1 MASENIKELLSF
13 LEESKSVYHAIG
25 CVIRELEEKGYR
37 PISEGCSW
45 ELKAGGKYYVTK
57 GKSSLVAFRIPAA
70 EPAGFMMSASHSDRP
85 TFKLKD
91 HNHMQGEYTR
101 LAVERY
107 GGIILTSWLDRP
119 LSVAG
124 RVVVETETGVETKL
138 VDIDRDLMLMP
149 SVAIHMNRK
158 VNDGYAYNPGIDT
171 IPLMGSKKCAGK
183 LKQLL
188 DDAAGGTVLGHDLYL
203 YLRQKPA
210 VWGLDEEYISAQALD
225 DLQCTYGCAKGFL
238 HAEESG
244 SVPVLAVL
252 DSEEVGSCSA
262 QGAGATFLADVLE
275 RICQCMGWEMRKM
288 LAHSFMVSADNAHA
302 LHPNH
307 PELADPANAPK
318 INEGVVLKYNGSLR
332 YTTDGMSAAVFRKI
346 CAEVDVPVQTYYNRP
361 DIEGGATLGRIS
373 LGKISIPTADIGL
386 PQLAMHS
393 AYETSGVEDTE
404 WLIKAMTKFFSTTLV
419 ATEDGSYEM
428 N

>member
-1 MASENIKELLSF
+1 VSSTNIQELIDF
-13 LEESKSVYHAIG
+13 LNTSHSVYHAVEN
-25 CVIRELEEKGYR
+25 VIHELDGYQCLREGE
-37 PISEGCSW
+37 SW
-45 ELKAGGKYYVTK
+45 NLQPGGKYYVTR
-57 GKSSLVAFRIPAA
+57 GCSSLIAFRIP
-70 EPAGFMMSASHSDRP
+70 ETTPKGFLMSASHADRP

-107 GGIILTSWLDRP
+107 GGMILNSWLDRP

-124 RVVVETETGVETKL
+124 RVLVETENGVQTKL

-171 IPLMGSKKCAGK
+171 IPLMGSKKSTGK
-183 LKQLL
+183 LKVLI
-188 DDAAGGTVLGHDLYL
+188 DEAAGGKVLGHDLYL
-203 YLRQKPA
+203 YVRQGA
-210 VWGLDEEYISAQALD
+210 SVWGLDEEYISAQALD

-238 HAEESG
+238 HATPSG

-262 QGAGATFLADVLE
+262 QGAGSTFLPDVLE
-275 RICQCMGWEMRKM
+275 RICESMNWEYKAM
-288 LAHSFMVSADNAHA
+288 LGHSFMVSADNAHA

-318 INEGVVLKYNGSLR
+318 INEGVVLKYNGALR
-332 YTTDGMSAAVFRKI
+332 YTTDGVSAAIFRRI
-346 CAEVDVPVQTYYNRP
+346 CGKAEVPLQTYYNRP

-373 LGKISIPTADIGL
+373 LGKVSIPTADIGL
-386 PQLAMHS
+386 PQLSMHS
-393 AYETSGVEDTE
+393 SYETAGVLDTE
-404 WLIKAMTKFFSTTLV
+404 YLIQAMTAFFSTTLTV
-419 ATEDGSYEM
+419 EEDGTFCL

>member
-1 MASENIKELLSF
+1 MASHNIQELIEF
-13 LEESKSVYHAIG
+13 LDHSHSVYHAVANI
-25 CVIRELEEKGYR
+25 IHELEGYQCLR
-37 PISEGCSW
+37 EGEAW
-45 ELKAGGKYYVTK
+45 DLKPGGKYYVTR
-57 GKSSLVAFRIPAA
+57 GLSSLIAFRIPEGA
-70 EPAGFMMSASHSDRP
+70 PKGFLMSASHADRP

-107 GGIILTSWLDRP
+107 GGIILNSWLDRP

-124 RVVVETETGVETKL
+124 RVLVETEAGLETKL

-158 VNDGYAYNPGIDT
+158 VNEGYAYNPGIDT
-171 IPLMGSKKCAGK
+171 IPLMGSKKSAGK
-183 LKQLL
+183 LKVLI
-188 DDAAGGTVLGHDLYL
+188 DEAAGGNVLGHDLYL
-203 YLRQKPA
+203 YLRQGA
-210 VWGLDEEYISAQALD
+210 SVWGLDQEYISAQALD

-238 HAEESG
+238 HAAPSG

-262 QGAGATFLADVLE
+262 QGAGSTFLPDVLE
-275 RICQCMGWEMRKM
+275 RICESCGWTYKAM
-288 LAHSFMVSADNAHA
+288 LGHSFMISADNAHA

-318 INEGVVLKYNGSLR
+318 INEGVVLKYNGALR
-332 YTTDGMSAAVFRKI
+332 YTTDGVSAAIFRRI
-346 CAEVDVPVQTYYNRP
+346 CAKAEVPLQTYYNRP

-373 LGKISIPTADIGL
+373 LGKVSIPTADIGL
-386 PQLAMHS
+386 PQLSMHS
-393 AYETSGVEDTE
+393 SYETAGVQDTE
-404 WLIKAMTKFFSTTLV
+404 YLIRAMTAYFSATLTV
-419 ATEDGSYEM
+419 TEDGVFQID
-428 N
+428 

>member
-1 MASENIKELLSF
+1 MASENIQELLDF
-13 LEESKSVYHAIG
+13 LDASRSVYHAVA
-25 CVIRELEEKGYR
+25 CVIRELEKDGFRPLYEGDHWQLEK
-37 PISEGCSW
+37 
-45 ELKAGGKYYVTK
+45 GGKYYVTR
-57 GKSSLVAFRIPAA
+57 GNSSLIAFRVPEV

-124 RVVVETETGVETKL
+124 RVIVETGEGIQTKL

-158 VNDGYAYNPGIDT
+158 VNEGYAYNPGIDT
-171 IPLMGSKKCAGK
+171 IPLMGSKK
-183 LKQLL
+183 
-188 DDAAGGTVLGHDLYL
+188 AAGRLKELIDEVAGGEALGHDLYL
-203 YLRQKPA
+203 YVRQKA
-210 VWGLDEEYISAQALD
+210 TVWGLDEEYISAQALD

-238 HAEESG
+238 HAKESG

-262 QGAGATFLADVLE
+262 QGAGSTFLADVLE
-275 RICQCMGWEMRKM
+275 RICESCGWEYRKM
-288 LAHSFMVSADNAHA
+288 LGHSFMVSADNAHA

-318 INEGVVLKYNGSLR
+318 INEGVVLKYNGSIR
-332 YTTDGMSAAVFRKI
+332 YTTDGLSAAVFRKI
-346 CAEVDVPVQTYYNRP
+346 CARADVPVQTYYNRP

-373 LGKISIPTADIGL
+373 LGKVSVPTADIGL

-393 AYETSGVEDTE
+393 AYETSGVDDTE
-404 WLIKAMTKFFSTTLV
+404 WLIKAMTEFFSTTLTV
-419 ATEDGSYEM
+419 TGDGDYQM

>member
-1 MASENIKELLSF
+1 MPSTNIQELIDFLNASH
-13 LEESKSVYHAIG
+13 SVYHAVEN
-25 CVIRELEEKGYR
+25 VIHELDGYECLREGEN
-37 PISEGCSW
+37 W
-45 ELKAGGKYYVTK
+45 NLKPGGKYYVTR
-57 GKSSLVAFRIPAA
+57 GRSSVIAFRVPEAA
-70 EPAGFMMSASHSDRP
+70 PKGFLMSASHADRP

-107 GGIILTSWLDRP
+107 GGIILNSWLDRP

-124 RVVVETETGVETKL
+124 RVLVETEQGVETKL

-158 VNDGYAYNPGIDT
+158 VNEGYAYTPGIDT
-171 IPLMGSKKCAGK
+171 IPLMGSKKSAGK
-183 LKQLL
+183 LKVLI
-188 DDAAGGTVLGHDLYL
+188 DEAAGGKVLGHDLYL
-203 YLRQKPA
+203 YLRQSA
-210 VWGLDEEYISAQALD
+210 SVWGLDEEYISAQALD

-238 HAEESG
+238 HASPSG

-262 QGAGATFLADVLE
+262 QGAGSTFLPDILE
-275 RICQCMGWEMRKM
+275 RICQAMGWDYKAM

-318 INEGVVLKYNGSLR
+318 INEGVVLKYNGALR
-332 YTTDGMSAAVFRKI
+332 YTTDGVSAAIFRRI
-346 CAEVDVPVQTYYNRP
+346 CGKAGIPLQTYYNRP

-373 LGKISIPTADIGL
+373 LGKVSIPTADIGL
-386 PQLAMHS
+386 PQLSMHS
-393 AYETSGVEDTE
+393 SYETAGVLDTE
-404 WLIKAMTKFFSTTLV
+404 YLIQAMTAYFSTTLSV
-419 ATEDGSYEM
+419 GEDGTFSLT
-428 N
+428 

>member
-1 MASENIKELLSF
+1 MPSTNIQELIDFLNASH
-13 LEESKSVYHAIG
+13 SVYHAVEN
-25 CVIRELEEKGYR
+25 VIHELDGYECLREGEN
-37 PISEGCSW
+37 W
-45 ELKAGGKYYVTK
+45 NLKPGGKYYVTR
-57 GKSSLVAFRIPAA
+57 GRSSVIAFRVPEAA
-70 EPAGFMMSASHSDRP
+70 PKGFLMSASHADRP

-107 GGIILTSWLDRP
+107 GGIILNSWLDRP

-124 RVVVETETGVETKL
+124 RVLVETEQGVETKL

-158 VNDGYAYNPGIDT
+158 VNEGYAYNPGIDT
-171 IPLMGSKKCAGK
+171 IPLMGSKKSAGK
-183 LKQLL
+183 LKVLI
-188 DDAAGGTVLGHDLYL
+188 DEAAGGKVLGHDLYL
-203 YLRQKPA
+203 YLRQSA
-210 VWGLDEEYISAQALD
+210 SVWGLDEEYISAQALD

-238 HAEESG
+238 HASPSG

-262 QGAGATFLADVLE
+262 QGAGSTFLPDILE
-275 RICQCMGWEMRKM
+275 RICQAMGWDYKAM

-318 INEGVVLKYNGSLR
+318 INEGVVLKYNGALR
-332 YTTDGMSAAVFRKI
+332 YTTDGVSAAIFRRI
-346 CAEVDVPVQTYYNRP
+346 CGKAGIPLQTYYNRP

-373 LGKISIPTADIGL
+373 LGKVSIPTADIGL
-386 PQLAMHS
+386 PQLSMHS
-393 AYETSGVEDTE
+393 SYETAGVLDTE
-404 WLIKAMTKFFSTTLV
+404 YLIQAMTAYFSTTLSV
-419 ATEDGSYEM
+419 GEDGTFSLT
-428 N
+428 

>member
-1 MASENIKELLSF
+1 MTSTNIDELIQF
-13 LEESKSVYHAIG
+13 LNTSHSVYHAIEN
-25 CVIRELEEKGYR
+25 IIHELEGYEYL
-37 PISEGCSW
+37 PEGESW
-45 ELKAGGKYYVTK
+45 NLQPGGKYYVTR
-57 GKSSLVAFRIPAA
+57 GRSSLIAFRIPESA
-70 EPAGFMMSASHSDRP
+70 PRGFLMSASHADRP

-107 GGIILTSWLDRP
+107 GGIILNSWLDRP

-124 RVVVETETGVETKL
+124 RVLVETEAGLETKL

-171 IPLMGSKKCAGK
+171 IPLMGSKKSAGK
-183 LKQLL
+183 LKVLIDQ
-188 DDAAGGTVLGHDLYL
+188 AAGGKVLGHDLYL
-203 YLRQKPA
+203 YVRQGA
-210 VWGLDEEYISAQALD
+210 SVWGLDEEYISAQALD

-238 HAEESG
+238 HAASSG

-262 QGAGATFLADVLE
+262 QGAGSTFLPDTLE
-275 RICQCMGWEMRKM
+275 RICESMNWEYKAM

-318 INEGVVLKYNGSLR
+318 INEGVVLKYNGALR
-332 YTTDGMSAAVFRKI
+332 YTTDGVSAAIFRRI
-346 CAEVDVPVQTYYNRP
+346 CGKADVPVQTYYNRP

-373 LGKISIPTADIGL
+373 LGKVSIPTADIGL
-386 PQLAMHS
+386 PQLSMHS
-393 AYETSGVEDTE
+393 SYETAGVLDTE
-404 WLIKAMTKFFSTTLV
+404 YLIRAMTAYFSAALTTGP
-419 ATEDGSYEM
+419 DGEFYL